1 MNAHE
6 FVQAVKLRVIDA
18 AADGA
23 LKNLKTSH
31 SRSSTIAL
39 QDISKWFNGLS
50 NSDQHHVAKVV
61 QMTAHSAAFGL
72 FCVIDG
78 VRVVES
84 GPEKSEFRL
93 MAISANGSETTLNP
107 DDGEMLHDLLNALDV
122 D

>member
-1 MNAHE
+1 MNGHE
-6 FVQAVKLRVIDA
+6 FVQAVKLHVIDA
-18 AADGA
+18 AADGV
-23 LKNLKTSH
+23 LKNLRTSH

-39 QDISKWFNGLS
+39 QNISKWFNGLS
-50 NSDQHHVAKVV
+50 NSDQLHIAEAVRMA
-61 QMTAHSAAFGL
+61 AHSAAFGL

-93 MAISANGSETTLNP
+93 MAISPNGSETTLNP
-107 DDGEMLHDLLNALDV
+107 EDGEMLHDLLNAMDV

>member
-6 FVQAVKLRVIDA
+6 FIQAVKLRVIDA
-18 AADGA
+18 AADGV

-39 QDISKWFNGLS
+39 QEISKWFNGLS
-50 NSDQHHVAKVV
+50 NSDQRHVAKVV